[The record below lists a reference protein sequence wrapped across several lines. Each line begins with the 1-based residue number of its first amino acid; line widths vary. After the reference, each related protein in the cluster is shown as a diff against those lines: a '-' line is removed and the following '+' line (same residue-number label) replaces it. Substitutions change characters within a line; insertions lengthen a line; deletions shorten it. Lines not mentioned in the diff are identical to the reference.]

1 MLHAWFCKCHA
12 GAQTRILEPRKST
25 KIEFQGAQNPFKNQ
39 LQSDDASKV
48 VMEPPV
54 FRKFRIF
61 QWFLDSQME
70 PKSKKKSLKCDT
82 WKQRIFES
90 IFNAVFFAVA
100 SGNGAKFRCF
110 SHLYRKRRFC
120 KNRCFSCG
128 NFLFCWFGA
137 SKNHLKINAKTTS
150 KKTLKK
156 IAQKSSFG
164 LHVGLQNPLKSLRK
178 VTLNEAWLAT
188 PWTPPGSRQK

>member
-70 PKSKKKSLKCDT
+70 PKSKKKHLKCDA

-90 IFNAVFFAVA
+90 IFNAVFFDLA
-100 SGNGAKFRCF
+100 SENGSKIQCF
-110 SHLYRKRRFC
+110 WPLIRKRRFC
-120 KNRCFSCG
+120 KNHCF
-128 NFLFCWFGA
+128 FLGKLLFFWFRA
-137 SKNHLKINAKTTS
+137 SKNRPNFDVKMLSKMTS
-150 KKTLKK
+150 KKRL
-156 IAQKSSFG
+156 
-164 LHVGLQNPLKSLRK
+164 
-178 VTLNEAWLAT
+178 
-188 PWTPPGSRQK
+188 

>member
-12 GAQTRILEPRKST
+12 GAQTRILELRKST

-82 WKQRIFES
+82 WRQCIFES
-90 IFNAVFFAVA
+90 IFNAVFFDLA
-100 SGNGAKFRCF
+100 SENASKIRYFWQLF
-110 SHLYRKRRFC
+110 RKRPFC
-120 KNRCFSCG
+120 KNHCFSCG
-128 NFLFCWFGA
+128 KLLFLWFRA
-137 SKNHLKINAKTTS
+137 SKIQSKIDAKTISKKTS
-150 KKTLKK
+150 KKKTRKLN
-156 IAQKSSFG
+156 FG
-164 LHVGLQNPLKSLRK
+164 LHVGL
-178 VTLNEAWLAT
+178 
-188 PWTPPGSRQK
+188 